1 MLEDSH
7 GYERSQVIEETAFI
21 ERTWAKWTDMIMTG
35 LVRTLCNGQTFLLLP
50 SFLPIPFLFCDVHG
64 LYIPV
69 HESTIT
75 ECAPEVPAFNIAG
88 PTLISAE
95 SLDEDWK
102 GTMMGGSR
110 LGTLARSCDKAFHA
124 CQRVVSN

>member
-35 LVRTLCNGQTFLLLP
+35 LVQTLCNGQTFLLLP
-50 SFLPIPFLFCDVHG
+50 SFLPIPFLFCDVPG

-69 HESTIT
+69 T
-75 ECAPEVPAFNIAG
+75 P
-88 PTLISAE
+88 
-95 SLDEDWK
+95 
-102 GTMMGGSR
+102 R
-110 LGTLARSCDKAFHA
+110 L
-124 CQRVVSN
+124 